1 MHACDSVF
9 NIKFQTKLMDYV
21 VYKARQG
28 AYQRYVDEQKECVFE
43 EVSLVGV
50 SAETALTSEHYQYH
64 SLTAE
69 WAASPD

>member
-1 MHACDSVF
+1 ME
-9 NIKFQTKLMDYV
+9 YV

-28 AYQRYVDEQKECVFE
+28 AYQRYVDEQKEGVFE
-43 EVSLVGV
+43 EVSRWNEPLVGV
-50 SAETALTSEHYQYH
+50 SAETALSSEHYQYH